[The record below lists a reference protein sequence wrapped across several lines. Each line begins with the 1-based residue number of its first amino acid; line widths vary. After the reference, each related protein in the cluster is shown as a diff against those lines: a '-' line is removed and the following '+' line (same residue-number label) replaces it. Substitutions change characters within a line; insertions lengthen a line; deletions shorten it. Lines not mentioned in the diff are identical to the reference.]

1 MSRTLPRPIL
11 GKGKSLASI
20 ALMRSVFQTSGATH
34 RARAGI
40 TSLRQR
46 NELVLLRNRSE
57 AAGFP
62 VLFGLLDP
70 LLAGG
75 DEIPPDMAR
84 ALQCVAA
91 QKHHP
96 GRLERLHGDAVAW
109 AEYEQARAFIALIG
123 DLDFAVDEID
133 RPLLV
138 IGVER
143 HAGASIR
150 RDLGVEPGRD

>member
-20 ALMRSVFQTSGATH
+20 AVMRSVFQTGGATH
-34 RARAGI
+34 PARAGFS
-40 TSLRQR
+40 SLRQR
-46 NELVLLRNRSE
+46 NELVLLRNRGE

-84 ALQCVAA
+84 AFQRVAA
-91 QKHHP
+91 QEHHP
-96 GRLERLHGDAVAW
+96 RRLKRLHRDA
-109 AEYEQARAFIALIG
+109 I
-123 DLDFAVDEID
+123 
-133 RPLLV
+133 
-138 IGVER
+138 
-143 HAGASIR
+143 
-150 RDLGVEPGRD
+150 

>member
-20 ALMRSVFQTSGATH
+20 AVMRSVFQTSGATH

-91 QKHHP
+91 QKHHAGRP
-96 GRLERLHGDAVAW
+96 GGLHGDAVAGP
-109 AEYEQARAFIALIG
+109 EDQQQRPLVALAC
-123 DLDFAVDEID
+123 DLHFAVD
-133 RPLLV
+133 
-138 IGVER
+138 
-143 HAGASIR
+143 
-150 RDLGVEPGRD
+150 